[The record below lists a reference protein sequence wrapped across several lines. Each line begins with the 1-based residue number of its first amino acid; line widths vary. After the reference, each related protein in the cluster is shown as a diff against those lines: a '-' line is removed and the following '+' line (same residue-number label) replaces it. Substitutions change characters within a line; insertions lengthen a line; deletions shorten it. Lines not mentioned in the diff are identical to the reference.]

1 MNILII
7 EDTKS
12 LAKTLADIIQKEN
25 YSADIALDGYS
36 GLEYARGSH
45 YDAIVLDI
53 MLPDIDG
60 FKVLSTIRKEKN
72 KTPILILTARSDLK
86 DRIYGLDIGA
96 DYYLTKP
103 FEREEFLACLR
114 AIIRR
119 QSPMIIDDL
128 QFGDII
134 LSTSLHEL
142 KCNSKSIKL
151 NSKEYEL
158 LRLLI
163 INQNQVLS
171 KDIILNKIWGFNSDA
186 TYNNL
191 EAYISFLRRKLA
203 LLSSKVT
210 ICIVR
215 KVGYYL
221 EVGHD

>member
-1 MNILII
+1 
-7 EDTKS
+7 
-12 LAKTLADIIQKEN
+12 
-25 YSADIALDGYS
+25 
-36 GLEYARGSH
+36 
-45 YDAIVLDI
+45 

-119 QSPMIIDDL
+119 QSPMIIEDL

-186 TYNNL
+186 TYNN
-191 EAYISFLRRKLA
+191 SNFA
-203 LLSSKVT
+203 L
-210 ICIVR
+210 
-215 KVGYYL
+215 
-221 EVGHD
+221 